1 MNKERSDYMF
11 GPPEIE
17 RPPSMKWCLR
27 AHIHIALRERVNAR
41 ILKWRDSFIAP
52 VTIAHIS
59 DSGRR
64 YYVSIRKE
72 YRGYDWEVVKY
83 DSGGEVIERQ
93 PPWSFSRTKEL
104 AIKDFMGSGWW
115 NAKVGDL
122 SGTRGRMNTPF
133 NTTGPRNQTQTQIH
147 SHHPHAPNLEKSV
160 GDRPSSVHGRNGDDP
175 PNQDNR

>member
-115 NAKVGDL
+115 NAKGC
-122 SGTRGRMNTPF
+122 GGF
-133 NTTGPRNQTQTQIH
+133 IRNAWKDEH
-147 SHHPHAPNLEKSV
+147 SLQYDWTKKS
-160 GDRPSSVHGRNGDDP
+160 DSDSDSLP
-175 PNQDNR
+175 PPPCT